1 MNTPSSSLQ
10 SLRLSATATSVRRT
24 PRRSFGAAMH
34 QGLVGAVQV
43 AQQGLSAA
51 APLVPGGVVASAA
64 LAGLGGP
71 TVPGASGSG
80 FGSGA
85 ELQAQRDLVQFQ
97 TDSSLQLIALQQQIQ
112 EETRS
117 FTLASNVLKARHDAA
132 KNALGNLR

>member
-1 MNTPSSSLQ
+1 
-10 SLRLSATATSVRRT
+10 
-24 PRRSFGAAMH
+24 MH
-34 QGLVGAVQV
+34 QGLVGAVSV

-64 LAGLGGP
+64 LAGLRGP
-71 TVPGASGSG
+71 AVP
-80 FGSGA
+80 GSGA
-85 ELQAQRDLVQFQ
+85 VAPSSELLAQRDLIQFQ
-97 TDSSLQLIALQQQIQ
+97 TDSSLQLIGLQQQIQ